1 MARKIAEKA
10 GVPFEVL
17 DVSLMAQ
24 LTDNSLTNP
33 ELKMDEEKPENS
45 YPNTFVPGRNMGL
58 PERED
63 FITAIHRCF
72 FDLQEQDGAAF
83 YLPKRLELDAQ
94 SGESIPL
101 TWESSTF
108 GGLSSGKGIHFL
120 KGKLREMI
128 ALTRHSFP
136 VH

>member
-1 MARKIAEKA
+1 MGIDILFDLSRTAV
-10 GVPFEVL
+10 GVHAFLHSRPRRPSRNGRTSLPPFTG
-17 DVSLMAQ
+17 A
-24 LTDNSLTNP
+24 
-33 ELKMDEEKPENS
+33 
-45 YPNTFVPGRNMGL
+45 
-58 PERED
+58 
-63 FITAIHRCF
+63 F
-72 FDLQEQDGAAF
+72 FDLQEQDGTAF